1 MNKIKLLTIGVI
13 GLLLLNLVLMGM
25 MYMHRPIGPRPGD
38 RHMKDDGPKQLII
51 DRLHL
56 SDDQV
61 KQYDILID
69 QHQASINEL
78 DSKIKTAKHDLYAT
92 LSDPTY
98 AGADSIL
105 QRLNEWHSQIEKLH
119 YDHFKSVREICSED
133 QMPAYN
139 RLTTELA
146 HLFQPNKNT
155 RLPRD

>member
-1 MNKIKLLTIGVI
+1 
-13 GLLLLNLVLMGM
+13 
-25 MYMHRPIGPRPGD
+25 
-38 RHMKDDGPKQLII
+38 
-51 DRLHL
+51 
-56 SDDQV
+56 
-61 KQYDILID
+61 
-69 QHQASINEL
+69 
-78 DSKIKTAKHDLYAT
+78 YAT

-133 QMPAYN
+133 QLPAYN